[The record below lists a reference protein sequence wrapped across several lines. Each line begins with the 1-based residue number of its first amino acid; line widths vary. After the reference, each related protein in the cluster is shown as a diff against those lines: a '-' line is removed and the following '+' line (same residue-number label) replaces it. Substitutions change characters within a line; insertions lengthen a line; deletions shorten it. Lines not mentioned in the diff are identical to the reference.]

1 MNGSHLL
8 EVKRL
13 KKYFPVRKGFFSRV
27 VGNVKAVDDVSFT
40 IDRGE
45 ALGLVGESGCGKTTT
60 ARCILRGIVPTD
72 GQILFQNADGDMVDL
87 ATITPEALRRLRR
100 DIQMVFQDP
109 YSSLNP
115 RMTVKQIIS
124 EPLIVHGISDR
135 DEITE
140 RVKRMLELVELRP
153 EYMNRYPHAFSGGQR
168 QRIGI
173 ARALVTDPRFVACD
187 EAVSALDVS
196 VQAQIL
202 NLLRTLQQ
210 ELDLTYLFIA
220 HDLGVVKHISDRIG
234 VMYLGRLVELGSN
247 DQVLGHPKHPYT
259 EALLTAVPRVDPK
272 FKTAA
277 TGGEVPNPADP
288 PPGCAF
294 HPRCK
299 YAQEICR
306 EEVPA
311 LEVRDGDDEHYSAC
325 HFASEL
331 DLTGI

>member
-1 MNGSHLL
+1 MNDLPLL

-13 KKYFPVRKGFFSRV
+13 KKYFPIRKGFFSKV
-27 VGNVKAVDDVSFT
+27 AGHVKAVDDVSFT
-40 IDRGE
+40 IKSGE
-45 ALGLVGESGCGKTTT
+45 TLGLVGESGCGKTTT
-60 ARCILRGIVPTD
+60 ARCILRGLIPTA
-72 GQILFQNADGDMVDL
+72 GQILFRDGKGDMTDL
-87 ATITPEALRRLRR
+87 ATLHPEALRKLRR

-115 RMTVKQIIS
+115 RMTVKQIVS
-124 EPLIVHGISDR
+124 EPLIIHGISDR

-140 RVKRMLELVELRP
+140 RVKKMLELVELRP

-173 ARALVTDPRFVACD
+173 ARALVTNPKFVACD

-202 NLLRTLQQ
+202 NLLKALQE

-220 HDLGVVKHISDRIG
+220 HDLGVVKHISDSIG
-234 VMYLGRLVELGSN
+234 VMYLGRLVEHAAN
-247 DQVLGHPKHPYT
+247 EEVLNHPLHPYT
-259 EALLTAVPRVDPK
+259 EALLSAVPRIDPK
-272 FKTAA
+272 TKTKA
-277 TGGEVPNPADP
+277 TGGEVPNPAAP

-299 YAQEICR
+299 YAQDICR
-306 EEVPA
+306 EQVPPLA
-311 LEVRDGDDEHYSAC
+311 DVGNGGHFSAC
-325 HFASEL
+325 FFADEL
-331 DLTGI
+331 TLKGI